1 MVRSLRKERIAEVR
15 KPLPYDL
22 RLTTTG
28 SGVGYFAAVPALEAS
43 FDQDL
48 AYLRECPMDQF
59 MHNHLLEMVGRLDLE
74 TARQIL
80 EMAGDRDPV
89 VTVLLYEASL
99 TFPALAPLAAGFQ
112 PREIARLLEYTPLNH
127 ARWSLLEDRTLHSRW
142 IELFDRNLSQ
152 HEPLPS
158 PDDAGLPFPYDPTE
172 PARGASPPVHVGEI
186 CGGVA
191 RPSGGKAPAD
201 PPPGETA
208 RRALERLQ
216 ALGVVAGE
224 ETRHTSSLSPHGF
237 LRRWKM
243 ERTVENGC
251 LHYSLSGIQTSYGK
265 GPTPDAARASYAM
278 EMAERCSS
286 FASIGPEG
294 VLGTRRKYPLVHDR
308 LSRLREQGRAALD
321 PNELP
326 LEAPYADQA
335 LYWMEGEERKGG
347 TTRPVLVPVQ
357 CVFLFCNLDEIS
369 LFSGLGSTGLASG
382 NSREQA
388 RVSALLEDL
397 ERHAEATIPYHPRH
411 CFRLESRDPE
421 IADLLADYEKR
432 GIHVR
437 FQDLTTELGIPCYKS
452 FVVGPRGEI
461 VKGTGAHL
469 DGRKA
474 LLSALMETPHPYPGG
489 PHATR
494 KSEDLPTRVLE
505 ELPDWDRG
513 SWKENLDVLERLL
526 EANGFRA
533 VYVDLT
539 REDLG
544 IPVVKAIVPGMELT
558 ADFDRFSRVSR
569 RLFVNYW
576 KDFRRENPARGTDPT
591 R

>member
-1 MVRSLRKERIAEVR
+1 
-15 KPLPYDL
+15 
-22 RLTTTG
+22 
-28 SGVGYFAAVPALEAS
+28 
-43 FDQDL
+43 
-48 AYLRECPMDQF
+48 
-59 MHNHLLEMVGRLDLE
+59 
-74 TARQIL
+74 
-80 EMAGDRDPV
+80 
-89 VTVLLYEASL
+89 
-99 TFPALAPLAAGFQ
+99 
-112 PREIARLLEYTPLNH
+112 
-127 ARWSLLEDRTLHSRW
+127 
-142 IELFDRNLSQ
+142 
-152 HEPLPS
+152 
-158 PDDAGLPFPYDPTE
+158 
-172 PARGASPPVHVGEI
+172 
-186 CGGVA
+186 
-191 RPSGGKAPAD
+191 
-201 PPPGETA
+201 
-208 RRALERLQ
+208 
-216 ALGVVAGE
+216 
-224 ETRHTSSLSPHGF
+224 
-237 LRRWKM
+237 
-243 ERTVENGC
+243 
-251 LHYSLSGIQTSYGK
+251 
-265 GPTPDAARASYAM
+265 
-278 EMAERCSS
+278 
-286 FASIGPEG
+286 
-294 VLGTRRKYPLVHDR
+294 
-308 LSRLREQGRAALD
+308 
-321 PNELP
+321 
-326 LEAPYADQA
+326 
-335 LYWMEGEERKGG
+335 MEGEERKGG